1 MIPQKK
7 VGNDRGHMA
16 QHTRSTLLRPTP
28 TSSSNTN
35 NESLS
40 PCRTRSRIAE
50 DTLSTKSKPFSPAS
64 SYRFRWP
71 VPRGWILA
79 PLKNATQGAPLQRQ
93 VCRVTGFCL
102 FVFPSRPL
110 SYLFRPLNKA
120 DLDGGVFSWATT
132 SSVLWRV
139 LVLARLLV
147 SAL

>member
-102 FVFPSRPL
+102 FVFPSRPF
-110 SYLFRPLNKA
+110 SYLFRSLNKVIGDA
-120 DLDGGVFSWATT
+120 A
-132 SSVLWRV
+132 SSLG
-139 LVLARLLV
+139 LPLARYYG
-147 SAL
+147 AY